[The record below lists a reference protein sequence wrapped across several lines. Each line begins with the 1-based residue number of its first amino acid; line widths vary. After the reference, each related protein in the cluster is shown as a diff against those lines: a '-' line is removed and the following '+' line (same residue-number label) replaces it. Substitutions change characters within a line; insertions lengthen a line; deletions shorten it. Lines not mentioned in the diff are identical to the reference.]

1 MLTIKNTEVFGLERA
16 IKASGNP
23 MTIGEINTIS
33 TMTTDQFF
41 DLNET
46 KDSIR
51 AKKLGSAERGS
62 GHDNFLSG
70 IIVSADVC
78 FPNYWLKEFQRYHF
92 AQIIS
97 SQSTMHRLTT
107 MGKDEKFDQMFN
119 KYVDT
124 STIDTVKHCI
134 NIYNNLQAYKQ
145 QEDETWID
153 EETEFCVPRTT
164 EELKQEKYEC
174 FMRCVSNLPMGF
186 EMEMTIS
193 TNYLQL
199 KTIYFQRKNHKLKE
213 DWGAFC
219 DWCESLPMFK
229 ELVGITI

>member
-23 MTIGEINTIS
+23 MTIGEINTVS
-33 TMTTDQFF
+33 TMTADQYY
-41 DLNET
+41 DCDET

-70 IIVSADVC
+70 IIVSTDVC

-92 AQIIS
+92 AQIVS

-107 MGKDEKFDQMFN
+107 MGKSDEFYSMFN
-119 KYVDT
+119 KYTACACIDIVKEIIDLYNSYNINDFKSKDDYDKERYDT
-124 STIDTVKHCI
+124 
-134 NIYNNLQAYKQ
+134 
-145 QEDETWID
+145 
-153 EETEFCVPRTT
+153 
-164 EELKQEKYEC
+164 
-174 FMRCVSNLPMGF
+174 FMRIVSSLPMGF
-186 EMEMTIS
+186 EMEMTIT

-199 KTIYFQRKNHKLKE
+199 KTIYFQRRNHKLKE
-213 DWGAFC
+213 DWGTFC
-219 DWCESLPMFK
+219 DWCETLPMFK
-229 ELVGITI
+229 ELVGIEK